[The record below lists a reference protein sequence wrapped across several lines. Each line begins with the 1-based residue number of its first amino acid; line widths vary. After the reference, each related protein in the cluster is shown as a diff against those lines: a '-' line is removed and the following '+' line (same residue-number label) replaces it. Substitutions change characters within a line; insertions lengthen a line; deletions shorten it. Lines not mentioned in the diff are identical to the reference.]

1 MREGFGQ
8 GLGEGVVVAGEQA
21 VEEGGGWSDVTTSRP
36 PWKNILG
43 LWKGLE
49 GTDMLRLNK
58 AYLGAGKQYG
68 DTRSRQTIAAH
79 ELGHALGF
87 CHKNPS
93 PYGSLMAPHLYD
105 MSSNAEPMSR
115 DRRNYHALWG

>member
-68 DTRSRQTIAAH
+68 DTRSRQTIARTSSAT
-79 ELGHALGF
+79 
-87 CHKNPS
+87 PW
-93 PYGSLMAPHLYD
+93 GSATRTPRPT
-105 MSSNAEPMSR
+105 AR
-115 DRRNYHALWG
+115 